1 MGKGTIVCVDDQ
13 RLVLISLR
21 DQLTRLLA
29 GNFDIELAESGE
41 EALELFAE
49 LEQAQVEVPLVICD
63 QLMPNMSGDELLT
76 RIHRKYPK
84 TLKILLTGQVSLE
97 AVVNAINSANLYR
110 YIPKP
115 WDETDFNLTV
125 REALRS
131 YGQDKQLSQQNEA
144 LRKAN
149 QNLAQLN
156 ASLEQKVA
164 ERTTELIAANKSL
177 QQAKEAAEV
186 ANRAKSIFLANMSHE
201 LRTPLNAILG
211 FSQLMSHDSCLNHE
225 QRTNLDIIN
234 RSGQTLLELIND
246 VLEMSKIEA
255 GRVKLNETHFDL
267 YHLLNNLQEMLHLK
281 AAEKQLTL
289 DFKRDP
295 NLPQYVTTDEGKLR
309 QVLVNLLGNAIKF
322 TEKGGVTLRVMMAG
336 QEVGQG
342 GQGEQG
348 RMGEREE
355 IGGWGIKSKIANPK
369 SKIQNRKSC
378 PTLIFEVE
386 DTGPGIPPEDMEDLF
401 KTFAQTELG
410 RRSQE
415 GTGLGLAISRKFVN
429 LMGGDIQVN
438 SVIDQGSLFRFTI
451 QVHLSK
457 ADLPPRQPIHQRI
470 VGLAPAQPT
479 YRLLIVEDN
488 WENSLLL
495 TRMLK
500 SLGFDV
506 REAKNGQEGIDL
518 WESWNPHLVFM
529 DMRMPVVNGY
539 EATRRIKTTAK
550 GQATV
555 IIAVTSSA
563 FEVDRSEI
571 LAAGCDDFV
580 SKPFQEEVLFTKL
593 AEHLDVRYLYE
604 IDRRPADSE
613 AKSSAP
619 SNTPSEQT
627 DHSSS
632 TAESLQS
639 MPEDW
644 VAQLHQ
650 AASSCSDEQVLQL
663 ISQLPKTHTPLAETL
678 HDFAY
683 NFQFAEIVK
692 LTELVQQS

>member
-29 GNFDIELAESGE
+29 GEFDIELAESGE
-41 EALELFAE
+41 EALEVFAE
-49 LEQAQVEVPLVICD
+49 LQQTQVEVPLVICD

-131 YGQDKQLSQQNEA
+131 YYQDKQLSQQNEA
-144 LRKAN
+144 LRNAN
-149 QNLAQLN
+149 QNLEQLN

-211 FSQLMSHDSCLNHE
+211 FSQLMSHDTSLNHE

-255 GRVKLNETHFDL
+255 GRIKLNETNFDL

-295 NLPQYVTTDEGKLR
+295 NLPQFVTTDEGKLR

-322 TEKGGVTLRVMMAG
+322 TEKGGVTLRVMI
-336 QEVGQG
+336 
-342 GQGEQG
+342 GEMWG
-348 RMGEREE
+348 MGEMLTRAEEAGGAGEAGEE
-355 IGGWGIKSKIANPK
+355 IQNLN
-369 SKIQNRKSC
+369 SKIQNLNSL
-378 PTLIFEVE
+378 PTLVFEIE
-386 DTGPGIPPEDMEDLF
+386 DTGPGIPPEDMDNLF

-429 LMGGDIQVN
+429 LMGGDIQVQ
-438 SVIDQGSLFRFTI
+438 SVMDQGSLFRFAI
-451 QVHLSK
+451 QVQLSK
-457 ADLPPRQPIHQRI
+457 ADLPPRQPIHRRI
-470 VGLAPAQPT
+470 TGLAPNQPT

-495 TRMLK
+495 TRMLT
-500 SLGFDV
+500 SLGFEV

-529 DMRMPVVNGY
+529 DMRMPVINGY
-539 EATRRIKTTAK
+539 EATQRIKATAK

-571 LAAGCDDFV
+571 LSVGCDDFV
-580 SKPFQEEVLFTKL
+580 SKPFQEEVLFAKL
-593 AEHLDVRYLYE
+593 AEHIGVRYQYE
-604 IDRRPADSE
+604 TDQQTVDLEEPAIIVNDASNGQTNQ
-613 AKSSAP
+613 SA
-619 SNTPSEQT
+619 
-627 DHSSS
+627 S
-632 TAESLQS
+632 TAAGLQS
-639 MPEDW
+639 MSEEW
-644 VAQLHQ
+644 IAQLHQ
-650 AASSCSDEQVLQL
+650 AASSCSDEQVLNL
-663 ISQLPKTHTPLAETL
+663 ISQLPETQTPLAETL